1 MDDEAKETNSTTS
14 INIVSTNRLIKDET
28 FSSSLK
34 VLKTQM
40 KKYAKK
46 LTNKIK
52 EESPAEA
59 ENFKKNLE
67 AALQKI
73 FAKYEHL
80 QFFTGASDE
89 FEGEGMLAIAEYRDK
104 KPFMLFFKHG
114 LKEERVVSLSS
125 CIKTFFQIFSGLVAI
140 SKYFLYLW
148 GEIHPSIPPVTSW
161 KLTNRSVKV
170 LAWGNQIS
178 SKRRLVWNDSRL
190 FASPTP
196 PPPPHPLVRRLGRG
210 DGWFRETAHLPLP
223 YGNINT

>member
-1 MDDEAKETNSTTS
+1 MDDEAKETNATTS

-73 FAKYEHL
+73 FAKYEDL

-125 CIKTFFQIFSGLVAI
+125 CIKTFTQIFFWFGCHFKVLFIPV
-140 SKYFLYLW
+140 W
-148 GEIHPSIPPVTSW
+148 GEIHPSIPPVTFPPPRSFEGW
-161 KLTNRSVKV
+161 GEEMADFGKLPTYP
-170 LAWGNQIS
+170 
-178 SKRRLVWNDSRL
+178 
-190 FASPTP
+190 SPTAT
-196 PPPPHPLVRRLGRG
+196 LTLSSYLGQNVSFG
-210 DGWFRETAHLPLP
+210 EG
-223 YGNINT
+223 

>member
-1 MDDEAKETNSTTS
+1 MDDEAKETNATTS

-73 FAKYEHL
+73 FAKYEDL
-80 QFFTGASDE
+80 QFFTGANDE

-125 CIKTFFQIFSGLVAI
+125 CIKTFTQIFSWFGCHFKVLFIPV
-140 SKYFLYLW
+140 W
-148 GEIHPSIPPVTSW
+148 GEIHPSIPPVT
-161 KLTNRSVKV
+161 
-170 LAWGNQIS
+170 
-178 SKRRLVWNDSRL
+178 
-190 FASPTP
+190 FP
-196 PPPPHPLVRRLGRG
+196 PPPPPPPARSKVGARRWLISGNCPPTPPLRQ
-210 DGWFRETAHLPLP
+210 H
-223 YGNINT
+223 

>member
-1 MDDEAKETNSTTS
+1 MDDEAKETNATTS
-14 INIVSTNRLIKDET
+14 INIVSTNRPIKDET

-104 KPFMLFFKHG
+104 KPFMLFFNHG

-140 SKYFLYLW
+140 SKYFLYLFGAKFTPRFHRW
-148 GEIHPSIPPVTSW
+148 RHENWLIG
-161 KLTNRSVKV
+161 
-170 LAWGNQIS
+170 
-178 SKRRLVWNDSRL
+178 VWR
-190 FASPTP
+190 F
-196 PPPPHPLVRRLGRG
+196 
-210 DGWFRETAHLPLP
+210 
-223 YGNINT
+223 

>member
-1 MDDEAKETNSTTS
+1 MGQSVKFLFFTFTKDTVENCDITDQLIGGNKSAEDMDDEAKETNATTS
-14 INIVSTNRLIKDET
+14 INIVSGNRLIKDET

-46 LTNKIK
+46 LTNKVK

-80 QFFTGASDE
+80 QFFTGARDE

-125 CIKTFFQIFSGLVAI
+125 CIKTFIQIFFWFGCHFKGL
-140 SKYFLYLW
+140 F
-148 GEIHPSIPPVTSW
+148 IPV
-161 KLTNRSVKV
+161 
-170 LAWGNQIS
+170 
-178 SKRRLVWNDSRL
+178 
-190 FASPTP
+190 
-196 PPPPHPLVRRLGRG
+196 
-210 DGWFRETAHLPLP
+210 
-223 YGNINT
+223 

>member
-1 MDDEAKETNSTTS
+1 MEKSLGTRLIGQSVKFLFFTFAKDIVENCDITDQLIGGNKSAEDMDDEAKETNATTS
-14 INIVSTNRLIKDET
+14 INIVSGNRLIKDET

-46 LTNKIK
+46 LTNKVK

-80 QFFTGASDE
+80 QFFTGAKDK

-125 CIKTFFQIFSGLVAI
+125 CIKTFIQIFFWFGCHFKGL
-140 SKYFLYLW
+140 F
-148 GEIHPSIPPVTSW
+148 IPV
-161 KLTNRSVKV
+161 
-170 LAWGNQIS
+170 
-178 SKRRLVWNDSRL
+178 
-190 FASPTP
+190 
-196 PPPPHPLVRRLGRG
+196 
-210 DGWFRETAHLPLP
+210 
-223 YGNINT
+223 

>member
-1 MDDEAKETNSTTS
+1 MDDEAKETNATTS
-14 INIVSTNRLIKDET
+14 INIVSGNKLIKDET

-80 QFFTGASDE
+80 QFFTGARDK

-125 CIKTFFQIFSGLVAI
+125 CIKTFIQIFFWFGCHFKGLFIPV
-140 SKYFLYLW
+140 W
-148 GEIHPSIPPVTSW
+148 REIRAPRFH
-161 KLTNRSVKV
+161 R
-170 LAWGNQIS
+170 
-178 SKRRLVWNDSRL
+178 
-190 FASPTP
+190 
-196 PPPPHPLVRRLGRG
+196 
-210 DGWFRETAHLPLP
+210 
-223 YGNINT
+223 

>member
-73 FAKYEHL
+73 FAKYEDL

-125 CIKTFFQIFSGLVAI
+125 CIKTFTQIFFWFGCHFKVLFIPV
-140 SKYFLYLW
+140 W
-148 GEIHPSIPPVTSW
+148 GEIHPSIPPVT
-161 KLTNRSVKV
+161 
-170 LAWGNQIS
+170 
-178 SKRRLVWNDSRL
+178 
-190 FASPTP
+190 FP
-196 PPPPHPLVRRLGRG
+196 PPLVRRLVRG

>member
-1 MDDEAKETNSTTS
+1 MDDEAKETKNATTS
-14 INIVSTNRLIKDET
+14 INIVSSNRLIKDET

-59 ENFKKNLE
+59 ENFKKNLQ
-67 AALQKI
+67 AAVQKI

-80 QFFTGASDE
+80 QFFTGARDE

-125 CIKTFFQIFSGLVAI
+125 CIKTFF
-140 SKYFLYLW
+140 
-148 GEIHPSIPPVTSW
+148 
-161 KLTNRSVKV
+161 
-170 LAWGNQIS
+170 
-178 SKRRLVWNDSRL
+178 LVW
-190 FASPTP
+190 
-196 PPPPHPLVRRLGRG
+196 
-210 DGWFRETAHLPLP
+210 LPF
-223 YGNINT
+223 

>member
-1 MDDEAKETNSTTS
+1 MDDEAKETNATTS

-73 FAKYEHL
+73 FAKYEDL

-140 SKYFLYLW
+140 SKYFLYLF
-148 GEIHPSIPPVTSW
+148 GA
-161 KLTNRSVKV
+161 K
-170 LAWGNQIS
+170 
-178 SKRRLVWNDSRL
+178 
-190 FASPTP
+190 FTP
-196 PPPPHPLVRRLGRG
+196 RFH
-210 DGWFRETAHLPLP
+210 W
-223 YGNINT
+223 